1 MWVQAILLGLTL
13 VLLLRVDAFRSLATA
28 IADFRL
34 WLRALEDEM
43 FGQW

>member
-1 MWVQAILLGLTL
+1 MWVQALILGLTL
-13 VLLLRVDAFRSLATA
+13 VLLLHVNAVRSLANA

-43 FGQW
+43 FGRW